1 MGDGYL
7 RLESF
12 SSFVFRYQYKISVVK
27 LVIRINTGW
36 QLNTGI
42 NQIWKRDVDEKVYPT
57 QTWRINFEG
66 FFVSL
71 PVPKKEIR
79 SQHTN
84 VAWVLEHWKGPS
96 QQTDLLI
103 DMREIEETR
112 KDLRKGNCGKLIKI
126 IDRLHKT
133 SRRPERWNDDQH
145 G

>member
-27 LVIRINTGW
+27 LVIRISTGW

-42 NQIWKRDVDEKVYPT
+42 NQGLKRDVDEKVYPI
-57 QTWRINFEG
+57 QTWRIKFEG
-66 FFVSL
+66 FFLSL
-71 PVPKKEIR
+71 CGSKKEIR

-84 VAWVLEHWKGPS
+84 ITCVLEHWKGPS
-96 QQTDLLI
+96 QQTDRLI
-103 DMREIEETR
+103 ETREIEETR
-112 KDLRKGNCGKLIKI
+112 QDLRKGSCGKMIEI